1 MSIPDYQ
8 TIMFPLLQFAGDGK
22 EHTMREAIDALA
34 KEFLLTLE
42 EREALV
48 PSGQGLVFDNRVSW
62 ARTYMKEAGLLEAP
76 RRGIIHITER
86 GMQVLQEKPD
96 RIGVNFLN
104 RYEEFRQFRARAQY
118 GKAGHKKVDEQA
130 TRESTAT
137 PEEMFA
143 TAFEALEQRLAS
155 DLLEQVQKASPGF
168 FERLVVQL
176 LVAMGYGG
184 TFKEAAQAVGQ
195 SGDEGIDGI
204 INQDRLGLE
213 VVYVQAKRWAATV
226 GRPELQKFVGA
237 LAGKNANKGVFITT
251 SSFTAEAQNYAG
263 SVHQKIVLIDGQR
276 LVDLMI
282 EHNVGVSITVT
293 YEIKKVDSDFFVEE

>member
-8 TIMFPLLQFAGDGK
+8 TIMLPLLKFAGDGK
-22 EHTMREAIDALA
+22 EHSMREAIESLA
-34 KEFLLTLE
+34 KQFDLSPDERQALL
-42 EREALV
+42 
-48 PSGQGLVFDNRVSW
+48 PSGQSLVFDNRVSW
-62 ARTYMKEAGLLEAP
+62 ARTYLKQAGLLESP
-76 RRGIIHITER
+76 RKGTIRITER
-86 GMQVLQEKPD
+86 GIQVLDQNPD
-96 RIGVNFLN
+96 RIDVNFLK
-104 RYEEFRQFRARAQY
+104 RYDEFRKFRARGGSGA
-118 GKAGHKKVDEQA
+118 AGHKAHGEAAKD
-130 TRESTAT
+130 SIAT
-137 PEEMFA
+137 PEEMFS
-143 TAFEALEQRLAS
+143 TAYETLEQSLAG
-155 DLLEQVQKASPGF
+155 DLLEQVRKASPGF

-204 INQDRLGLE
+204 VNQDRLGLE
-213 VVYVQAKRWAATV
+213 VVYVQAKRWAAAV

-251 SSFTAEAQNYAG
+251 SSFTAEAQNYAA

-282 EHNVGVSITVT
+282 EHNVGVSTTMT